1 MPNKKMIFAHRGLF
15 GGRIPENS
23 LSAFQCAIDK
33 GMGIEL
39 DIRLTKDGV
48 PIVFHDKTLMRMCGE
63 KRRVSRMTF
72 EEIKNFRL
80 GNSDEGIPKLSEVL
94 ELVNGQTPLL
104 IETKHSRFFPCS
116 HCLERSIIPLLR
128 GYNGEY
134 LLQSF
139 NRWSVR
145 FLKKKI
151 PAAKCGI
158 LSGIIYPEPSG
169 FDFVNYKMNGVTAEK
184 IRELK
189 QKYPLLIGWG
199 NVTGNEEN
207 LDGLVI

>member
-33 GMGIEL
+33 KMGIEL
-39 DIRLTKDGV
+39 DVRLTKDNI
-48 PIVFHDKTLMRMCGE
+48 PMVFHDKTLMRMCGE
-63 KRRVSRMTF
+63 KLKVSKLSM

-80 GNSDEGIPKLSEVL
+80 GNSDEGIPNLTEVL
-94 ELVNGQTPLL
+94 ELVNGRVPLL
-104 IETKHSRFFPCS
+104 IETKHSKFLPCA

-128 GYNGEY
+128 SYKGEY
-134 LLQSF
+134 MLQSF

-151 PAAKCGI
+151 PSAKCGI
-158 LSGIIYPEPSG
+158 LSGSIYPEPSG

-184 IRELK
+184 IKELRK
-189 QKYPLLIGWG
+189 KYPMVFGWG
-199 NVTGNEEN
+199 DISGKEKY
-207 LDGLVI
+207 LDSIIM